1 MALAIRGHM
10 LSERHLA
17 FSPSGYDPFA
27 CLPESLLAGYRAPA
41 GARENLCGLVRTAK
55 KRLMPKGMDEQGGFP
70 WKKTKTGL
78 ISS

>member
-1 MALAIRGHM
+1 M

-27 CLPESLLAGYRAPA
+27 FYLRVGSGIPRTC